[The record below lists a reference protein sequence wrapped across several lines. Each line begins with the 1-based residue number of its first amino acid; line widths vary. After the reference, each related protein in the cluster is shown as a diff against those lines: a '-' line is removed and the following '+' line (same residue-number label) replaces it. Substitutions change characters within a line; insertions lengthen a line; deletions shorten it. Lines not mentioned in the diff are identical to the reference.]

1 MQCLLALTAATP
13 CPLCPCCF
21 PPTPAPLVA
30 ASAAIPLRQLL
41 RERRLSGSW
50 RLKEA
55 TAGVAEADRL
65 ELGRATVQLAW
76 FPLQQQEQQQQAE
89 DGEEGAALAAV
100 AAAAAAAVQQQQAEL
115 ATPVKAGAA
124 AGGGGGGRRRKA
136 RT

>member
-1 MQCLLALTAATP
+1 MLAWKALACALAPCCCCCCLL
-13 CPLCPCCF
+13 
-21 PPTPAPLVA
+21 PPPPPQVA

-41 RERRLSGSW
+41 RERRLSGNW

-76 FPLQQQEQQQQAE
+76 FPLQQPEQEQQQ
-89 DGEEGAALAAV
+89 EEEE
-100 AAAAAAAVQQQQAEL
+100 AAAAVEMQQQAEP

-124 AGGGGGGRRRKA
+124 AGRGGVGRRV
-136 RT
+136 

>member
-1 MQCLLALTAATP
+1 MHARSSPAAAAASSTP
-13 CPLCPCCF
+13 LSQ
-21 PPTPAPLVA
+21 VA

-41 RERRLSGSW
+41 RERRLSGNW

-76 FPLQQQEQQQQAE
+76 FPLQQQEQEQQAE
-89 DGEEGAALAAV
+89 EEEAAV
-100 AAAAAAAVQQQQAEL
+100 AVAVAAEMQQPAEL

-124 AGGGGGGRRRKA
+124 ASRGGGGRRHK
-136 RT
+136 